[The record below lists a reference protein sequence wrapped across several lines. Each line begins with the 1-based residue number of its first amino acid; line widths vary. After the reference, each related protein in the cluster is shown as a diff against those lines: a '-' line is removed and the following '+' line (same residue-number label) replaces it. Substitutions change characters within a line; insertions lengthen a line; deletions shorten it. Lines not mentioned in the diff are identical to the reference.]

1 MDKENTVY
9 GNFEHLNRIL
19 MMKSIKFKEFTAK
32 FNDKCSEVIIKNN
45 KDDEKLEINILSIDN
60 DFKKDKINDFADIII
75 EAIKSSYRQLPKF
88 TEQPSYDDEL
98 NEKINIIENH
108 RSELSLWFAININTI
123 NILNTTYQEAAAF
136 SKKEADEAVKSSLR

>member
-32 FNDKCSEVIIKNN
+32 FNNECSEVIIKNS

-75 EAIKSSYRQLPKF
+75 EAIKSSYRQLSKF
-88 TEQPSYDDEL
+88 AEQPSYDDEL

-123 NILNTTYQEAAAF
+123 NI
-136 SKKEADEAVKSSLR
+136 

>member
-9 GNFEHLNRIL
+9 GNFEYLNRIL

-32 FNDKCSEVIIKNN
+32 FNNECSEVIIKNN

-60 DFKKDKINDFADIII
+60 DFKKDKINDFTDIII

-136 SKKEADEAVKSSLR
+136 SKKEADKAVKSSLR

>member
-32 FNDKCSEVIIKNN
+32 FNNECSEVIIKNN

-98 NEKINIIENH
+98 NEKINIIENY
-108 RSELSLWFAININTI
+108 RNELSLWFAININTI

>member
-9 GNFEHLNRIL
+9 GNFEYLNRIL

-32 FNDKCSEVIIKNN
+32 FNNECSEVIIKNS

-75 EAIKSSYRQLPKF
+75 EAIKSSYRQLSKF
-88 TEQPSYDDEL
+88 AEQPSYDDEL

-123 NILNTTYQEAAAF
+123 NI
-136 SKKEADEAVKSSLR
+136 